1 MHEDHEDTMIL
12 LVEDNPDH
20 AELTMEVLAALQAHH
35 ELKWVK
41 DGVEAIDFLLEN
53 DSGIHPTLIL
63 LDLNMPKMGGL
74 DVLRRVRSEESTKN
88 IPVVILTTSKEES
101 DVIESYNLG
110 ANSYI
115 VKPVNYE
122 QFTLAVEQLG
132 LYWLKLNIPTK

>member
-20 AELTMEVLAALQAHH
+20 AELTIEVLAALEVQHEVIWAH
-35 ELKWVK
+35 
-41 DGVEAIDFLLEN
+41 DGVQALGYLLEN
-53 DSGIHPTLIL
+53 DSVIHPTLVL

-74 DVLRRVRSEESTKN
+74 DVLRRLRSEESTHN
-88 IPVVILTTSKEES
+88 IPVVILTTSNEES
-101 DVIESYNLG
+101 DVIDSYNLG

-132 LYWLKLNIPTK
+132 LYWLKLNIPPK